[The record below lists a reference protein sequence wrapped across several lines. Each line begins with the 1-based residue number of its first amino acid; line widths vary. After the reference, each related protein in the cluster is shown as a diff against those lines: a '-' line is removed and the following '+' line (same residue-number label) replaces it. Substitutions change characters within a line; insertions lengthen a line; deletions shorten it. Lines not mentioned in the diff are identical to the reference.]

1 VIDVVRELQSFGVE
15 VHCHDP
21 VASPAEAM
29 HEYGV
34 ALQPWDAL
42 PRAEALVVAVSHR
55 AFLEGPVERYRALLV
70 DGGAFIDVKAAFDR
84 EALAAAGWRTWRL

>member
-1 VIDVVRELQSFGVE
+1 VIDVIRELQSFGVE

-21 VASPAEAM
+21 VAPADEAM

-34 ALQPWDAL
+34 ALQSWDEL

-55 AFLEGPVERYRALLV
+55 AYLDTPLDRFRDKLV

-84 EALAAAGWRTWRL
+84 DALAAAGWRVWRL